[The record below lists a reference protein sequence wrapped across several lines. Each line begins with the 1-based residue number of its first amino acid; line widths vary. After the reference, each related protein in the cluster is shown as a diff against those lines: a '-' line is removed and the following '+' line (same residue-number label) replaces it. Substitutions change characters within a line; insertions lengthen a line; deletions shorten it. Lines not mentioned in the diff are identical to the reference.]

1 MQNISLLLLK
11 KQSQEKRN
19 NLHRIKLY
27 VKKAILIGGFFYL
40 NHLT

>member
-11 KQSQEKRN
+11 EQLQERRN
-19 NLHRIKLY
+19 NLLQIKLY
-27 VKKAILIGGFFYL
+27 VKKAILKGGFFYL